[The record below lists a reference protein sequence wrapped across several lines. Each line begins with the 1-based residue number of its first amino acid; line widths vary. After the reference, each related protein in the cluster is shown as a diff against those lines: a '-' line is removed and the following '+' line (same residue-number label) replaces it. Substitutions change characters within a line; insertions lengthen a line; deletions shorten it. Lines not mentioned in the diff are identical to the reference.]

1 MWALLYKAKLTK
13 SSASFKKSQ
22 KSPIANSPEF
32 NTKNRQKN
40 ALTLLQIIPILP
52 RL

>member
-1 MWALLYKAKLTK
+1 MPGGLSKAMWALLYKAKLTK

-32 NTKNRQKN
+32 NTKNRQK
-40 ALTLLQIIPILP
+40 TP
-52 RL
+52 